1 MTFFFYI
8 TLYNTIH
15 FLGTLEEQLATI
27 GLFAH
32 EVANKGGH
40 DLKKVE
46 DLGQI
51 LEEHLILDN
60 RLIYVPMTSL
70 LCTLGKGDSRGYL
83 KIRHYFDLWS

>member
-1 MTFFFYI
+1 MMEGQGTFEDHRISWSKLMPYDFHLQYI
-8 TLYNTIH
+8 YL
-15 FLGTLEEQLATI
+15 LGTLEEQLATI

-60 RLIYVPMTSL
+60 R
-70 LCTLGKGDSRGYL
+70 
-83 KIRHYFDLWS
+83 